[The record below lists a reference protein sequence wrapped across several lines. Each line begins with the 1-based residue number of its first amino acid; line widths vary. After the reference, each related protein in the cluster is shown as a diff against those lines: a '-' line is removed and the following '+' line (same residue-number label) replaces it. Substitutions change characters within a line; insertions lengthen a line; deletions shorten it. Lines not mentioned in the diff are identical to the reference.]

1 MSVDVGSAVGYLDL
15 DISGFLSGLRD
26 AQDEANRQ
34 TKNTAI
40 TMGNNISSVGKGLSS
55 AGSSLTRN
63 LTVPLMGV
71 GAVGLKVATD
81 FEKGMSNVKAVSGAT
96 GKDFDALREKAIEL
110 GSDTAFSAN
119 EVAEAMAEMAKAG
132 WNSQQIIDG
141 MGGVLD
147 ATAASGENLGTVAT
161 IVADTI
167 TGFGMAAKDSTRIA
181 DLLTQAANDGTIG
194 ITDLGESFKYV
205 APAAKTMG
213 FSVED
218 VTTAI
223 SAMSKAGIKGSQAGT
238 SLRGVLSRMV
248 GDNKK
253 VKETMEELG
262 IVITNSDGSF
272 KSLNEIVSIMRDS
285 FEGLTDEEKTYYA
298 TTIAGQ
304 EGQAGLLALLN
315 LTEEEYN
322 AIADSMNNA
331 SGVAQKTADTMQD
344 NLQSKVEQLGGALE
358 SLAIKLADY
367 LIPHLQKFIVWLTN
381 LVDKFMSLGEGT
393 QKTILVIA
401 GLIAALG
408 PVLSIVG
415 KITTVV
421 GGAVTAFG
429 KLSSGFAAV
438 SAGGTAGAG
447 VLTKLG
453 GAIAGLSGPV
463 LAVVAV
469 IGVLIAAFVSLWKSN
484 EEFRNKVIAIWN
496 QIKESFSGFFNGIVE
511 ILNSLGFEF
520 KSFSEVLSALWK
532 GLCDLLGPLFIGA
545 FQFIADTLG
554 GILNIILG
562 VLKVFIG
569 FFTGDWNMMLEG
581 IKQIFKA
588 AWDWIANTLRNVG
601 NTLKGILDVI
611 LGWFNSSF
619 EKCFNGI
626 KTFFVNV
633 WTGISTWFKNTLT
646 DISKFFSNVW
656 NGIKSTLTN
665 IVNSIK
671 TTIENVFN
679 SIKTTITN
687 IWNDVKSTISSV
699 VSSIKSTISD
709 GFNSAKDTVTNI
721 FSSIKSSISNAMES
735 AKNIVSNAIDKIKGF
750 FKFDWSLPKLKLPH
764 FSMSGEFSLFPPS
777 VPKISVDWYDKAMKN
792 GIILNGATI
801 FGMDKF
807 GNLMGGG
814 ETGSET
820 VVGTNSLMKMIE
832 GTVRENIAPII
843 DVMRDIAKA
852 TAELGYVTYNG
863 FVKAKQAYNDKDGG
877 DRPGN
882 GKSGGDTFIFNSP
895 KAIDE
900 VEAARQ
906 MRKAKRELAEGF

>member
-34 TKNTAI
+34 TKNMAI